1 MALVVLPSDHLEADL
16 SLATEIALHL
26 ELEELH
32 VFTYVDQAPESEAPE
47 SEVAPAPA
55 RAAEPAPEGGLA
67 RLAAALDELFE
78 RVADLIAPWSVPE
91 SRQPKMGKLRRRA
104 SRSTPACSTDTTSRS
119 LRST

>member
-16 SLATEIALHL
+16 TLATEIALHL

-32 VFTYVDQAPESEAPE
+32 VFTYVDEVPEGR
-47 SEVAPAPA
+47 PAPA
-55 RAAEPAPEGGLA
+55 ADAEPEQPGGLA

-91 SRQPKMGKLRRRA
+91 SRQPKTGKLRRRA

>member
-16 SLATEIALHL
+16 ALATEITLHL

-32 VFTYVDQAPESEAPE
+32 VFTYVDAAPVP
-47 SEVAPAPA
+47 
-55 RAAEPAPEGGLA
+55 EPAPEPEREGGLA
-67 RLAAALDELFE
+67 RIAGALDELFE
-78 RVADLIAPWSVPE
+78 RVADLVAPWSVPE

-104 SRSTPACSTDTTSRS
+104 SRSTPDWSTDTTSRS